1 MNRPDD
7 SSLDPK
13 QLANVQVH
21 AERLLKQASAH
32 GRFPTPID
40 DLIAAAKL
48 TVVEDQ
54 VLDDNFLQRFL
65 KKTKV
70 SVASLK
76 SALSKILGLF
86 ETEDRLVLID
96 KNTPRP
102 KVPFV
107 KLHEAGHGTL
117 PHQKKAYSIIQDCEK
132 TLDPDTTD
140 LFEREAN
147 VFASEALFQGEL
159 FASEA
164 LEYDFG
170 MKVPIKLA
178 KKFGSSNYA
187 AFRRYVVTNP
197 QSCCLVVLE
206 PSIQCAD
213 GETISTVRRVVAS
226 QSFIVIYDPK
236 TLLLPIKIGHPLR
249 PLIPKGRMSYAREFV
264 LIDRNSEQRK
274 CIGES
279 FNTTHQILVLIR
291 DMGPLRRKSIILPGS
306 SEFYL
311 TQQRLRS

>member
-1 MNRPDD
+1 MSRPDD
-7 SSLDPK
+7 SLLDPH

-21 AERLLKQASAH
+21 ADRLLKAASAH

-48 TVVEDQ
+48 TVVEDE
-54 VLDDNFLQRFL
+54 VLDDNFMRRFL
-65 KKTKV
+65 QKTKV

-86 ETEDRLVLID
+86 ETHDRLVLID

-102 KVPFV
+102 RVPFV

-117 PHQKKAYSIIQDCEK
+117 PHQKKAYSLIQDCEK

-147 VFASEALFQGEL
+147 VFASEALFQGQV

-164 LEYDFG
+164 HAYDFG

-178 KKFGSSNYA
+178 KKYGASNYA
-187 AFRRYVVTNP
+187 AFRRYVNTNP
-197 QSCCLVVLE
+197 HTCCLVVLE
-206 PSIQCAD
+206 PLIESED
-213 GETISTVRRVVAS
+213 GASFASVRRVIAS
-226 QSFIVIYDPK
+226 PTFNVIYDPR
-236 TLLLPIKIGHPLR
+236 TLLAPVKVGHPLR
-249 PLIPKGRMSYAREFV
+249 PLIPRRRMVYPRELV
-264 LIDRNSEQRK
+264 LKDRNFEERE
-274 CIGES
+274 CLGES
-279 FNTTHQILVLIR
+279 FNTKHQVLVLIR
-291 DMGPLRRKSIILPGS
+291 DMGPVNRKSIILPGS
-306 SEFYL
+306 SDFKVIRH
-311 TQQRLRS
+311 RLL